1 MITANAANLKL
12 KKYLLANSSR
22 KKHNHQVE
30 SINFDAK
37 KAYACLN
44 ETEAKTD
51 ADQLNYL
58 YSLPTGLSP
67 IEEFKI
73 QKPPIFN
80 QCNDCTTS
88 LDELK
93 DEPSTG
99 YKYNHVININS
110 G

>member
-1 MITANAANLKL
+1 MTANAANLKL

-22 KKHNHQVE
+22 KKHSQPAE
-30 SINFDAK
+30 PINFDANK
-37 KAYACLN
+37 SHAVLN
-44 ETEAKTD
+44 ETEADAD
-51 ADQLNYL
+51 ADQLSYL
-58 YSLPTGLSP
+58 HSLPTGLSA
-67 IEEFKI
+67 IEEEFKA
-73 QKPPIFN
+73 QKLPSLS